1 MARACGSPRHAR
13 RRRFHP
19 TPGAK
24 AGAKPRSR
32 EAFALAR
39 LLTRSG
45 ETTPGGLTASRRASA
60 DVAQPTDAGFAAR
73 RMARRWALLVAAGWL
88 LQVGVRAW
96 FSRGQSVPLANPDES
111 AYLIAAR
118 VLAGGP
124 ATDFSYSTL
133 YQGGYPLLIAPVYWF
148 TSNAVTVYH
157 AVLLINAAVSA
168 LLMPLAYVTGRRLG
182 LIRPA
187 AYAVA
192 MVTALL
198 PAGLFYSEYALTDA
212 IYPVLVLGWLLA
224 VHNWLTARSTRGQ
237 YAAAAGSAL
246 LAGYAYAVHSRG
258 TVMVLS
264 YVVVAAFVAWRHL
277 VLRRTVLAAGVVLAA
292 SVGGGWL
299 LNRYLSATMY
309 PEGTRD
315 LTAQLKTTLHSVHG
329 AINVFEMAAGQY
341 WRLVLDSWGLA
352 GIGLIAVLTVIVR
365 PRFRT
370 DLRIMAALSAAVTLI
385 TAVTA
390 PAALPSDQSQT
401 WASGRYLDG
410 LIVTYFV
417 VGAVVLLRARP
428 RFILICAGT
437 TAVLTGLAAIIVSVY
452 AGSSITTGSFPTGFN
467 FGEPAVLAQNW
478 NSASVFV
485 STASALGLLGIWV
498 LIALAARRW
507 SAVILG
513 IRVSRMLRALA
524 VAGLAA
530 VSLVAVTQMTSHVSQ
545 AATPAQAQSTTGF
558 VAATGL
564 KPPDK
569 IAVAFT
575 VGTNNIPATD
585 VPYYLWAPQ
594 AFEVSW
600 TELEF
605 FNPAQAPPA
614 GVNVVETG
622 WPAGQPASAGWP
634 NHPAGWRIV
643 ASNQAAGWVAWRHS

>member
-1 MARACGSPRHAR
+1 
-13 RRRFHP
+13 
-19 TPGAK
+19 
-24 AGAKPRSR
+24 
-32 EAFALAR
+32 LAR
-39 LLTRSG
+39 LLARSG
-45 ETTPGGLTASRRASA
+45 EPTPGGLA
-60 DVAQPTDAGFAAR
+60 AAR
-73 RMARRWALLVAAGWL
+73 RAGPSETQPAGTGPAATGGGRRSARRWALLVAAGWL
-88 LQVGVRAW
+88 LQAGLRAW

-133 YQGGYPLLIAPVYWF
+133 YQGGYPLLITPVYWF

-168 LLMPLAYVTGRRLG
+168 VLMPLAYVTGRRLG
-182 LIRPA
+182 LVRPA

-198 PAGLFYSEYALTDA
+198 PAGLFYSEYAMTDA

-224 VHNWLTARSTRGQ
+224 VHSWLTARSTRGQ

-258 TVMVLS
+258 TVIVLS
-264 YVVVAAFVAWRHL
+264 YVVVGALVAWRRL
-277 VLRRTVLAAGVVLAA
+277 APRRTVAVAALALVA
-292 SVGGGWL
+292 SVGAGWL
-299 LNRYLSATMY
+299 LDRYLSATMY
-309 PEGTRD
+309 PEGTRN
-315 LTAQLKTTLHSVHG
+315 LSAQMASSLHSVHG
-329 AINVFEMAAGQY
+329 AINVFEMAAGQL

-352 GIGLIAVLTVIVR
+352 GIGLFAAMAVIVR
-365 PRFRT
+365 PRFRA
-370 DLRIMAALSAAVTLI
+370 DLRIMAALSVAVTLV
-385 TAVTA
+385 TAATA
-390 PAALPSDQSQT
+390 PAALPADQSQT

-410 LIVTYFV
+410 MIVTFFV

-428 RFILICAGT
+428 RFILICAGGT
-437 TAVLTGLAAIIVSVY
+437 AALTALTAVIVSVY
-452 AGSSITTGSFPTGFN
+452 AGSSLPTGTFPTGFN
-467 FGEPAVLAQNW
+467 FAEPAVLAQNW
-478 NSASVFV
+478 SSASVFV
-485 STASALGLLGIWV
+485 STAVALGLLAIWV

-507 SAVILG
+507 SDVVVWT
-513 IRVSRMLRALA
+513 RVRLSRALRALA
-524 VAGLAA
+524 VAGLAT

-545 AATPAQAQSTTGF
+545 AATPAQAQATTGF

-564 KPPDK
+564 KPGDQ
-569 IAVAFT
+569 IGVAFT
-575 VGTNNIPATD
+575 VGSSLPATD
-585 VPYYLWAPQ
+585 VPYFLWAPQ

-605 FNPAQAPPA
+605 FNPAQGLPA

-643 ASNQAAGWVAWRHS
+643 ASSQAAGWVAWRNS

>member
-1 MARACGSPRHAR
+1 M
-13 RRRFHP
+13 
-19 TPGAK
+19 
-24 AGAKPRSR
+24 
-32 EAFALAR
+32 AR
-39 LLTRSG
+39 LLIRSG
-45 ETTPGGLTASRRASA
+45 ESTPGGLTATRRASA
-60 DVAQPTDAGFAAR
+60 DVTQPTDAGPDDVGVKANRTAR
-73 RMARRWALLVAAGWL
+73 RTARRWALLVAAGWL

-118 VLAGGP
+118 VLAGGL

-157 AVLLINAAVSA
+157 AVLAINAAVSA
-168 LLMPLAYVTGRRLG
+168 LLMPLAYVAGRRLG
-182 LIRPA
+182 LVRPA

-192 MVTALL
+192 MVTALV
-198 PAGLFYSEYALTDA
+198 PAGLFYSEYAMTDA

-224 VHNWLTARSTRGQ
+224 VHSWLTARSTRGQ

-246 LAGYAYAVHSRG
+246 LAGYSYAVHSRG
-258 TVMVLS
+258 IVIAFS
-264 YVVVAAFVAWRHL
+264 YVVVVLLVAWRRL
-277 VLRRTVLAAGVVLAA
+277 APRRTVAAAALVLAA

-299 LNRYLSATMY
+299 LNRYLTAAMY
-309 PEGTRD
+309 PEGTRS
-315 LTAQLKTTLHSVHG
+315 LTAQMANTLHSVNG
-329 AINVFEMAAGQY
+329 AIDVFEMAAGQF

-352 GIGLIAVLTVIVR
+352 GIGLIASLAVIVR
-365 PRFRT
+365 PRFRA

-428 RFILICAGT
+428 RFILICAGI
-437 TAVLTGLAAIIVSVY
+437 TAVLTGLSAIIVSVY
-452 AGSSITTGSFPTGFN
+452 AGSSIRTGSFPTGFN

-478 NSASVFV
+478 NSATVFV
-485 STASALGLLGIWV
+485 STAAALGLLGIWV

-507 SAVILG
+507 SDVVVWSRFRL
-513 IRVSRMLRALA
+513 SRMLRALA

-564 KPPDK
+564 KPPDQ
-569 IAVAFT
+569 IAVVFDAGHGLT
-575 VGTNNIPATD
+575 ATD
-585 VPYYLWAPQ
+585 VPYFLWAPQ

-600 TELEF
+600 TELQF
-605 FNPAQAPPA
+605 FNPAQAPPI
-614 GVNVVETG
+614 GVDVVEAG
-622 WPAGQPASAGWP
+622 WPAGQPASASWP
-634 NHPAGWRIV
+634 HHPAGWRIV

>member
-1 MARACGSPRHAR
+1 
-13 RRRFHP
+13 
-19 TPGAK
+19 
-24 AGAKPRSR
+24 
-32 EAFALAR
+32 LAR
-39 LLTRSG
+39 LLSRSG
-45 ETTPGGLTASRRASA
+45 ETTPGGLVVTRRAGPG
-60 DVAQPTDAGFAAR
+60 VTQPTDTRAAAQR
-73 RMARRWALLVAAGWL
+73 SARRWALLVAVGWMVEFGL
-88 LQVGVRAW
+88 RLW
-96 FSRGQSVPLANPDES
+96 FSRAQTVPLANPDES

-133 YQGGYPLLIAPVYWF
+133 YQGGYPLLITPVYWF

-157 AVLLINAAVSA
+157 SVLVINAAISA
-168 LLMPLAYVTGRRLG
+168 LLMPPAYVAGRRLG
-182 LIRPA
+182 LVRPA

-198 PAGLFYSEYALTDA
+198 PAGLFYAEYAMTDA
-212 IYPVLVLGWLLA
+212 IYPVLVLAWLLT
-224 VHNWLTARSTRGQ
+224 VHSWLTARTARGQ

-258 TVMVLS
+258 LVIVLG
-264 YVVVAAFVAWRHL
+264 YVAVGALVAWRRL
-277 VLRRTVLAAGVVLAA
+277 APRRTAVAAAVVLVG
-292 SVGGGWL
+292 SVGAGWL
-299 LNRYLSATMY
+299 LDRYLTSAMY
-309 PEGTRD
+309 PEGTRN
-315 LTAQLKTTLHSVHG
+315 LSAQAASTLHSVHG
-329 AINVFEMAAGQY
+329 AINVFEMAAGQF

-352 GIGLIAVLTVIVR
+352 GIGLIAALAVIVR
-365 PRFRT
+365 PRFRA
-370 DLRIMAALSAAVTLI
+370 DLRIMAALSAAVTVI

-390 PAALPSDQSQT
+390 PAALPADQSQT

-410 LIVTYFV
+410 MIVTYFV

-428 RFILICAGT
+428 RFILICAGI
-437 TAVLTGLAAIIVSVY
+437 TAVLTGLTGIIVAVY
-452 AGSSITTGSFPTGFN
+452 AGASIPTGTFPTGFN
-467 FGEPAVLAQNW
+467 FGEPAVLAQDW
-478 NSASVFV
+478 SSASVFV
-485 STASALGLLGIWV
+485 STAVALGLLGIWV

-507 SAVILG
+507 SAVVRG
-513 IRVSRMLRALA
+513 VPVSRALRALA

-545 AATPAQAQSTTGF
+545 ATTPAQAAATTGF

-564 KPPDK
+564 KPPDQ

-575 VGTNNIPATD
+575 LGTSVPATD
-585 VPYYLWAPQ
+585 VPYFLWAPQ

-605 FNPAQAPPA
+605 FNPAQPLPA

-634 NHPAGWRIV
+634 DHPAGWRIV
-643 ASNQAAGWVAWRHS
+643 ASNQAAGWVAWRKS